1 MRADE
6 GHVAEV
12 MSGGNN
18 LALHD
23 RMRLLNA
30 ALDKAVRANRPIV
43 ISRLPNPA
51 SQESSRTPHL
61 VGDPALLAALQPQVC
76 CTSNQITLSLPMS
89 AQIWPLV
96 HLCFSY
102 VPSRLPD
109 RIFYFPFKVLTLF
122 VTPVYLSRQI
132 SCTLRS

>member
-1 MRADE
+1 MLADE
-6 GHVAEV
+6 GHMAEV

-43 ISRLPNPA
+43 ISRLPTPA
-51 SQESSRTPHL
+51 SQESSRTSHL

-89 AQIWPLV
+89 DLATCSSMFLI
-96 HLCFSY
+96 CA
-102 VPSRLPD
+102 SRLSD
-109 RIFYFPFKVLTLF
+109 RIFDFSFKVLTLF